1 MGTKPLVDCFTDSEG
16 EAELVQATNEIANF
30 TSALTAAFT
39 LLERY
44 RTKKIGAEANQAFM
58 LVTDGVPYTYENI
71 FQEYNQ
77 PHKPVRVFAY
87 LIGREISDLEAA
99 KWMAC
104 ENKGYF
110 THVTTLAEV
119 KEQVLKYIPV
129 MARPLVLFRETHP
142 VKWTG
147 VYADIEVPNE
157 RSLWV
162 IGLKKPMTRRKF
174 RVRQSY
180 NH

>member
-1 MGTKPLVDCFTDSEG
+1 VASSSEAINNI
-16 EAELVQATNEIANF
+16 ETMEIANF

-44 RTKKIGAEANQAFM
+44 RTKKIGAEANQAIM
-58 LVTDGVPYTYENI
+58 LVTDGVPYTYETI

-77 PHKPVRVFAY
+77 PHKPVRVFTY
-87 LIGREISDLEAA
+87 LIGREISDLDAA
-99 KWMAC
+99 RWMAC

-129 MARPLVLFRETHP
+129 MARPLVLLLLEAEVKRREAAKPLFYH
-142 VKWTG
+142 V
-147 VYADIEVPNE
+147 VQEV
-157 RSLWV
+157 V
-162 IGLKKPMTRRKF
+162 I
-174 RVRQSY
+174 
-180 NH
+180 

>member
-1 MGTKPLVDCFTDSEG
+1 MG
-16 EAELVQATNEIANF
+16 AI
-30 TSALTAAFT
+30 
-39 LLERY
+39 
-44 RTKKIGAEANQAFM
+44 M
-58 LVTDGVPYTYENI
+58 LVTDGVPHTYETI

-77 PHKPVRVFAY
+77 PHKPVRVFTY

-129 MARPLVLFRETHP
+129 MARPLVLLRETHP
-142 VKWTG
+142 VRWTG
-147 VYADIEVPNE
+147 VYADIEVPND

-162 IGLKKPMTRRKF
+162 IGLKKQPQGNEFENCKGRREVS
-174 RVRQSY
+174 RVT
-180 NH
+180 N

>member
-1 MGTKPLVDCFTDSEG
+1 MG
-16 EAELVQATNEIANF
+16 AI
-30 TSALTAAFT
+30 
-39 LLERY
+39 
-44 RTKKIGAEANQAFM
+44 M
-58 LVTDGVPYTYENI
+58 LVTDGVPHTYETI

-77 PHKPVRVFAY
+77 PHKPVRVFTY

-129 MARPLVLFRETHP
+129 MARPLVLLRETHP
-142 VKWTG
+142 VRWTG
-147 VYADIEVPNE
+147 VYADIEVPND

-162 IGLKKPMTRRKF
+162 IGLKKPTTRKRIRELQGKEGSFKGYKLMTSVSIPVYNKKNHQG
-174 RVRQSY
+174 VMVGMGQKDAYVADEAQSKR
-180 NH
+180 